1 MRNSSTPALGW
12 NVNSCAVRGSV
23 QRYSGPDCC
32 HKVSEPSS
40 YVQRIGLPISKSPSF
55 SYISSERSIRRI
67 STSLLKEEVLCYL
80 FTYSVSTSQ
89 TLASVS
95 IIVMSSGRLPRTR
108 ICLHTI
114 TNQLASGTM
123 HIAEPLL
130 PITST
135 FALPLS
141 VYYIFLQI
149 RVTMR
154 RIETQTSL
162 APQSSASPTSP
173 GASDPLL
180 AAFRTQ
186 ANFAE
191 NVPLAL
197 VLAGL
202 VEANNGNKGV
212 LTALLG
218 ALTVGRV
225 MHGELGL
232 MTKGSGGIGR
242 PIGFFSTTGV
252 ILGLA
257 LYGAWLSR
265 CYWHS

>member
-1 MRNSSTPALGW
+1 
-12 NVNSCAVRGSV
+12 
-23 QRYSGPDCC
+23 
-32 HKVSEPSS
+32 
-40 YVQRIGLPISKSPSF
+40 
-55 SYISSERSIRRI
+55 
-67 STSLLKEEVLCYL
+67 
-80 FTYSVSTSQ
+80 
-89 TLASVS
+89 
-95 IIVMSSGRLPRTR
+95 
-108 ICLHTI
+108 
-114 TNQLASGTM
+114 M

-149 RVTMR
+149 RVTMQ
-154 RIETQTSL
+154 RIKTQTSL
-162 APQSSASPTSP
+162 AQSSASPVSAGT
-173 GASDPLL
+173 SDPLL

-202 VEANNGNKGV
+202 VEANNGSKGV

-218 ALTVGRV
+218 TLTVGRV

-232 MTKGSGGIGR
+232 MTKGSGGVGR
-242 PIGFFSTTGV
+242 PIGFFSTIGV

-257 LYGAWLSR
+257 SYGAWLSR
-265 CYWHS
+265 SHWHL